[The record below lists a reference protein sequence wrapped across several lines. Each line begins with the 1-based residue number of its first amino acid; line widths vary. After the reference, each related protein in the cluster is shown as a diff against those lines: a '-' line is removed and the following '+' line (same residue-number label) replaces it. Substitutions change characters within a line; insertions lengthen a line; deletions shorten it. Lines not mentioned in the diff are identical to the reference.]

1 MGCQPEFFRG
11 FTDLQLFSNKTKIL
25 QNLYKKVANTFIS
38 TARSQHQ
45 GSLSFMIFDIH
56 TYTCIQQQIHYVV
69 MPNVAGIHQRW
80 PPTHIFLVQVNFPI
94 GIKVFWMTN
103 PSDTYICRWTNII
116 YNEQED
122 HRNQLSIFSN
132 CYQVCFN
139 TLPNFHY

>member
-1 MGCQPEFFRG
+1 MSLDYHTYSVEHTEHLYAHLLINCSSAALWGCQPEFFRG
-11 FTDLQLFSNKTKIL
+11 FTDLLLFSNETKIL

-45 GSLSFMIFDIH
+45 GRLSFMILDIH

-69 MPNVAGIHQRW
+69 MPNVTGIHQRW

-103 PSDTYICRWTNII
+103 PSDTYRYICR
-116 YNEQED
+116 
-122 HRNQLSIFSN
+122 
-132 CYQVCFN
+132 
-139 TLPNFHY
+139 